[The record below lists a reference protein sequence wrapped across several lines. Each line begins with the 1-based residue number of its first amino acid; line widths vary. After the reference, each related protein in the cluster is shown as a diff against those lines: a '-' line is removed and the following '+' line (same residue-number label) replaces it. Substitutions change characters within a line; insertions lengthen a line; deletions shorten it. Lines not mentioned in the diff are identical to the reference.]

1 MGLTFEEKRFLL
13 GLNIT
18 YYRRAKKITQAE
30 LAEKV
35 NITSN
40 YLSQIERGLKTVSLP
55 ILMDIAAH
63 LGISE
68 MALFD
73 FRKPKQ

>member
-18 YYRRAKKITQAE
+18 YYRRAKK
-30 LAEKV
+30 
-35 NITSN
+35 SN
-40 YLSQIERGLKTVSLP
+40 YLSQIELGLKTVSLP